1 MPKYE
6 VIKPWHG
13 VRAGQ
18 IVELKEVHES
28 LAANVR
34 AVGDGADDG
43 EDGADQVL
51 ASARKEAQ
59 EIIAEARS
67 ILDDAKTGAAKL
79 LDEARAG
86 AAAVLDEA
94 KAQAAKLVQP
104 ADAGERREVIKAR
117 LKELKIE
124 FDGRKGEEDLA
135 ALLPEGELA
144 KLFPAE

>member
-28 LAANVR
+28 LVANVR

-43 EDGADQVL
+43 EDGTDQVL
-51 ASARKEAQ
+51 ASARKEARQ
-59 EIIAEARS
+59 IIA
-67 ILDDAKTGAAKL
+67 
-79 LDEARAG
+79 EARAG
-86 AAAVLDEA
+86 AAAILDEA
-94 KAQAAKLVQP
+94 KAQAAKLVP
-104 ADAGERREVIKAR
+104 PVDAGERREVIKAR